1 MPAAKG
7 KGGCMS
13 ITIQKQIDPL
23 TRQVGFLAVMQN
35 DAAFAFSEK
44 DAARKLMARHLEVD
58 FMVSWT
64 NGSMT
69 FYRKGEA

>member
-1 MPAAKG
+1 MI
-7 KGGCMS
+7 
-13 ITIQKQIDPL
+13 ITIQKELDPL

-35 DAAFAFSEK
+35 DSAFAFSEK
-44 DAARKLMARHLEVD
+44 DAVRRLMARHLEVD
-58 FMVSWT
+58 FMVNWV

>member
-1 MPAAKG
+1 
-7 KGGCMS
+7 MS
-13 ITIQKQIDPL
+13 ITIKKEIDPL
-23 TRQVGFLAVMQN
+23 TRQIGFLAVMEN

-44 DAARKLMARHLEVD
+44 DAARRLMARHLEVD
-58 FMVSWT
+58 FMVNWA

>member
-1 MPAAKG
+1 
-7 KGGCMS
+7 MS
-13 ITIQKQIDPL
+13 ITIKKEIDPL
-23 TRQVGFLAVMQN
+23 TRQTGFLAVMQN

-69 FYRKGEA
+69 IYRGEVA

>member
-1 MPAAKG
+1 
-7 KGGCMS
+7 MS
-13 ITIQKQIDPL
+13 ITIQKEIDPL
-23 TRQVGFLAVMQN
+23 TRQVGFLAVTEY

-44 DAARKLMARHLEVD
+44 DAARRLMARHLEVD
-58 FMVSWT
+58 FMVSWV